1 MDNKEKILNYCKPS
15 FSKRTEAGMRIP
27 AILSNTRYPALT
39 SDYTLLS
46 DEQKGELKK
55 SLEKYKEKEEYDP
68 FVSGKYPPIVFKPV
82 TESIIINDGI
92 SLPKDNEFLNTLNTI
107 LK

>member
-15 FSKRTEAGMRIP
+15 FSKRAEAGIIIS
-27 AILSNTRYPALT
+27 AILSNTRYPTLT

-46 DEQKGELKK
+46 DEQKDKLKK
-55 SLEKYKEKEEYDP
+55 SLEKYKEKEYHP
-68 FVSGKYPPIVFKPV
+68 LVSGNPPIEFKPV
-82 TESIIINDGI
+82 TESIIINEGI
-92 SLPKDNEFLNTLNTI
+92 SLPKDNEFLNTI